1 MRLGQIEIEREEA
14 LLRAAGSERDREGGG
29 LVACG
34 LVCAACEER
43 LHRVLRIGRRR
54 QVKRR

>member
-1 MRLGQIEIEREEA
+1 LGPELGKKLVQELLGQREIEREEA

-34 LVCAACEER
+34 WVRER
-43 LHRVLRIGRRR
+43 
-54 QVKRR
+54 